1 MVVRFVLWSLADTGT
16 SVDELRAEELAATTG
31 AVQEVWFAD
40 EPGERWG
47 GFAVFPG
54 VDAAAAPLPD
64 RLRELIGKDPDVFE
78 LFDVA

>member
-16 SVDELRAEELAATTG
+16 SVDELRAEELAPTAG

-47 GFAVFPG
+47 NFAVFPSLET
-54 VDAAAAPLPD
+54 AEEPLPD